1 MQCACS
7 SRHLIHSKILVSPNL
22 SSEPRR
28 NMESS
33 LHYVILLGLLATILV
48 TTHGQGDAVGLNGEE
63 MRPVEVEMVMEYR
76 VWRRKLMTPL
86 ELCLEC
92 KCCSSTTCATMPCC
106 FGINCQLPNKPFGVC
121 AFVPKSCHCTSCSI

>member
-1 MQCACS
+1 MLPSLCMIGLVGIWLS
-7 SRHLIHSKILVSPNL
+7 DPLNHLSFYPPHRSWYRLIF
-22 SSEPRR
+22 
-28 NMESS
+28 
-33 LHYVILLGLLATILV
+33 LGDGT
-48 TTHGQGDAVGLNGEE
+48 GLNAEE
-63 MRPVEVEMVMEYR
+63 MWPVEVGMEYR

-121 AFVPKSCHCTSCSI
+121 AFVPKSCHCNSCPI